1 MMVYDG
7 GCGFGI
13 VDGVG
18 VMCKVRVGM
27 AWGGWMI
34 GCCV

>member
-1 MMVYDG
+1 MVYDG

-27 AWGGWMI
+27 ACGGWVI